1 MLRSI
6 FAGQAQR
13 QYSHADE
20 VGAMNPF
27 ESSRQHGANAEKARK
42 GEGSARSQAMPTQM
56 SEGWNAV
63 VGDFFNS
70 RNMSPQEVQKRLHDL
85 LMRSTSD

>member
-1 MLRSI
+1 
-6 FAGQAQR
+6 
-13 QYSHADE
+13 
-20 VGAMNPF
+20 
-27 ESSRQHGANAEKARK
+27 
-42 GEGSARSQAMPTQM
+42 MPTQM